1 MKIFE
6 VVVRRL
12 ILLSGWYCIRIWNVI
27 EKAIGSRSTF
37 QFSYQGPLLSY
48 PIVPVH

>member
-27 EKAIGSRSTF
+27 EKSYRI
-37 QFSYQGPLLSY
+37 QEHFS
-48 PIVPVH
+48 I